1 MKEPEVAVAHLK
13 VADPILAELIA
24 RTESPEVT
32 LRPDPFNALIR
43 SIMYQQLAGPAAS
56 AILRRF
62 LAIWDDNYPTPEQLL
77 AAPED
82 QLRAAGLS
90 RQKLGYVRDL
100 ADKFANGNLHD
111 LDWDA
116 LDDEEIIV
124 RLTTVK
130 GIGRWSAEMFL
141 MFSLGRPD
149 VLPVDDLGVRKG
161 MQKVYALEE
170 LPKPAEMREI
180 AERWRPYRSI
190 GSWHMWRALELM
202 TLDEAPG
209 VA

>member
-1 MKEPEVAVAHLK
+1 VKDAAAAIAHLTA
-13 VADPILAELIA
+13 VDPVLAALMA
-24 RTESPEVT
+24 RTEKPDVT
-32 LRPDPFNALIR
+32 LRPDPFNALVR

-62 LAIWDDNYPTPEQLL
+62 LAIWQNEYPTPVQLL
-77 AAPED
+77 AAPEE

-90 RQKLGYVRDL
+90 RQKLGYLRDL
-100 ADKFANGNLHD
+100 AGKFANGNLHE
-111 LDWDA
+111 LPWDA
-116 LDDEEIIV
+116 LDDEAIISQ
-124 RLTTVK
+124 LTTVK

-161 MQKVYALEE
+161 MRKVYGLAE

-180 AERWRPYRSI
+180 AEKWRPHRST
-190 GSWHMWRALELM
+190 GSWYMWRALELM

-209 VA
+209 VG